1 MKKQNVRAADFSD
14 GTLAAIKAIAA
25 EKQWSI
31 SKTINFLAML
41 GIEKQK
47 LEDSERAR
55 LLSGGTQF
63 DPSYRVNL

>member
-1 MKKQNVRAADFSD
+1 VKKQNVRAADFSD

-31 SKTINFLAML
+31 SKTINFLAAI

-47 LEDSERAR
+47 ADEAERAR
-55 LLSGGTQF
+55 MLAGSTQF
-63 DPSYRVNL
+63 DPSFRVNL